1 MRVIIKP
8 IENFKKLIKE
18 VTGKNRKAL
27 NEWFYNAK
35 DENLKEAIFLMNS
48 KEMIEVYPRQYLK
61 EYIKF
66 ARKLLRGELPQPP
79 TDLDLWSDS
88 NINYYKFAQGS
99 YQLFFLLQSQVNH
112 KQKILF
118 RKCSL
123 MAVAQKSLFS
133 SRRQLVLIRHLASF
147 CRIINSRLLISFKL
161 SLNILIQAFSLPH
174 PQPILPFKSK
184 AQNKKLKL
192 KVLREMIKKGRVN
205 LEQRAFWTWKIIYNE
220 SQSRTLTT
228 LKHDFSLL
236 RLVAHSANLRYFHCV
251 KSKFDKWKQ
260 VRPELPIFSLLSTS
274 PDSPFRSSSKSVLQY
289 SFKKKLKRGL
299 VGVTNCAYS
308 RLEFSLNQIKR
319 FAEFRSLDL
328 YRVSQ
333 LMFIKPFLKNLV
345 HLHSR
350 RLLEVFERWK
360 EGLYEYEYEET
371 VVTVSNQKKNFKV
384 GLKPAVPI
392 EFYDDCKNNKIL
404 LRNMAHILHRKLC
417 VYWNRWVR
425 FRKSDLNQSGDAA
438 LDLAMFKLPF
448 VRFEKL
454 RMVVAVL
461 MDVAEGRKNLPRVVM
476 TNWMQVTNKRNLTV
490 QKLKIIFQN
499 QMTSREVKKHAFTA
513 FQLCNQFQTE
523 FTDIV

>member
-8 IENFKKLIKE
+8 IENLKKLLKDL
-18 VTGKNRKAL
+18 TSKNRKSL
-27 NEWFYNAK
+27 NDWFYNAK
-35 DENLKEAIFLMNS
+35 DENLKEAITLMNS
-48 KEMIEVYPRQYLK
+48 KEIIQIYPRQHLK

-66 ARKLLRGELPQPP
+66 ARNLLRGELPQAP

-99 YQLFFLLQSQVNH
+99 YQLFYTLQSFVFT

-123 MAVAQKSLFS
+123 MAVAQKSLFA
-133 SRRQLVLIRHLASF
+133 SRSQLVLIRHLASF
-147 CRIINSRLLISFKL
+147 CRIINSRLLIVFKL
-161 SLNILIQAFSLPH
+161 SLNSLVH
-174 PQPILPFKSK
+174 VHSSSQYPQTCFKSK

-192 KVLREMIKKGRVN
+192 KVIREMIKKGRVN
-205 LEQRAFWTWKIIYNE
+205 LEQRAFWIWMILYDE
-220 SQSRTLTT
+220 SRSKNLTS
-228 LKHDFSLL
+228 LQYDYSLL

-274 PDSPFRSSSKSVLQY
+274 PDTPFRNSSKSVLQY
-289 SFKKKLKRGL
+289 NFKKKLKRGL
-299 VGVTNCAYS
+299 VGVTNCVYS
-308 RLEFSLNQIKR
+308 RLEFSLNQMKK
-319 FAEFRSLDL
+319 FAESRSLDL
-328 YRVSQ
+328 YRISE
-333 LMFIKPFLKNLV
+333 LLFIKPFIKNLV

-350 RLLEVFERWK
+350 RLVEVFERWR
-360 EGLYEYEYEET
+360 EGMYEYEYEET

-384 GLKPAVPI
+384 IVKPAVQI
-392 EFYDDCKNNKIL
+392 EFFDDCKNNKIL
-404 LRNMAHILHRKLC
+404 MRNLAHILHRKLH

-425 FRKSDLNQSGDAA
+425 FRDCELNVSGENS

-448 VRFEKL
+448 ARFEKL
-454 RMVVAVL
+454 RMIVAYL
-461 MDVAEGRKNLPRVVM
+461 LQVAEDRKNMPRVMM
-476 TNWMQVTNKRNLTV
+476 TTWMQVTNKRNLTV

-499 QMTSREVKKHAFTA
+499 QMTNKEVKKHAFTA